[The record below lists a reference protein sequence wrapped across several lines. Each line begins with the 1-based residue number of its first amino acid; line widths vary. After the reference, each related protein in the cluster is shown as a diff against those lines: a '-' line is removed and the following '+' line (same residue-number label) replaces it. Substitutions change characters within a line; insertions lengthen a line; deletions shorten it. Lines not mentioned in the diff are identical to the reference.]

1 MRCVGPAGATTRC
14 SYATTGCSSATSRP
28 TTSPP
33 RSAGWRRPTSTRAG
47 GRRWRSSAS
56 FRPGSG
62 RTPACSACRRSS
74 TLTDFAAIDLG
85 AESGRVVRGRLE
97 GERVALDVVH
107 RFENRPVRLPDGLR
121 WNLLALFGEA
131 LAGLRRAAA
140 ETPLAGIGVDAWGV
154 DYALLDAQRRVLGL
168 PFHYR
173 DGRTEGMV
181 APAHARVSR
190 DELYAVTGI
199 QTMPINTVFQLLAD
213 EGSAAL
219 AAAEHIALVPDLFA
233 LWLTGELANE
243 ATAASTTGLLDARTG
258 AWARELIDR
267 LGLPAAPFAGATIEP
282 GTTIGPVLEHHA
294 ELAGVPVHAVAGH
307 DTASA
312 FAAVPLRDGE
322 RAAVL
327 SSGTWSLLGLELPE
341 PALDDRARAYNLTN
355 ERGVEGTIRLLRNVM
370 GLWLVQECRREWDVE
385 YDDIFRAAAEARE
398 DVPLFDPDADGFLAP
413 GDMPER
419 IVAAC
424 RDARQEPPSSRGEI
438 VRAVLT
444 SLACKYR
451 LVLERLE
458 RVTGREVDVVHVIGG
473 GAQAELLCRLTADLL
488 GRRVLAGP
496 VEATA
501 LGNVLVQARAAGE
514 LGSLADIRA
523 AAAASTD
530 PTTYEPTGARDA
542 ADATYE
548 RFLSVTGLEVGAPA
562 AAEA

>member
-1 MRCVGPAGATTRC
+1 
-14 SYATTGCSSATSRP
+14 
-28 TTSPP
+28 
-33 RSAGWRRPTSTRAG
+33 
-47 GRRWRSSAS
+47 
-56 FRPGSG
+56 
-62 RTPACSACRRSS
+62 
-74 TLTDFAAIDLG
+74 LTDYAAIDLG
-85 AESGRVVRGRLE
+85 AESGRVVRGRLDPD
-97 GERVALDVVH
+97 GGAVALDVVH
-107 RFENRPVRLPDGLR
+107 RFANRPVRLPDGLR
-121 WNLLALFGEA
+121 WNLLALFTEA
-131 LAGLRRAAA
+131 LDGLRRAAA
-140 ETPLAGIGVDAWGV
+140 DGALRGVGVDAWGV
-154 DYALLDAQRRVLGL
+154 DYALLDAGHRVLGL

-173 DGRTEGMV
+173 DGRTDGMV
-181 APAHARVSR
+181 ARAHDRVPR
-190 DELYAVTGI
+190 EDLYGVTGI

-213 EGSAAL
+213 EGGAAL
-219 AAAEHIALVPDLFA
+219 AAAQHIALVPDLFA
-233 LWLTGELANE
+233 LWLTGELRNE

-258 AWARELIDR
+258 AWARELIAR
-267 LGLPAAPFAGATIEP
+267 LGLPAAPFAGATTEP

-294 ELAGVPVHAVAGH
+294 ELAGGAAGAPVHAVAGH

-312 FAAVPLRDGE
+312 FAAVPLRSE
-322 RAAVL
+322 RAAIL

-341 PALDDRARAYNLTN
+341 PALGEQARACNLTN

-370 GLWLVQECRREWDVE
+370 GLWLVQEFRREWEAEGGPSDYDEIHRLAVE
-385 YDDIFRAAAEARE
+385 ASE
-398 DVPLFDPDADGFLAP
+398 DVALFDPDADGFLAP
-413 GDMPER
+413 GGMPER

-424 RDARQEPPSSRGEI
+424 RESGQEPPSTRGEV
-438 VRAVLT
+438 VRSVLT

-458 RVTGREVDVVHVIGG
+458 RVSGRAVDVVHVIGG

-488 GRRVLAGP
+488 GRPVLAGP

-501 LGNVLVQARAAGE
+501 LGNVLMQARAAGE
-514 LGSLADIRA
+514 LGSLSDLRV